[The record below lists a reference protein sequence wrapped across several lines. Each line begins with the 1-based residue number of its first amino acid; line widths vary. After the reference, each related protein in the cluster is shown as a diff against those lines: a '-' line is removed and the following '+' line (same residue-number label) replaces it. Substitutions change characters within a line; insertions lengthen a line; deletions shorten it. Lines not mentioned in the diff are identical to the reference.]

1 VLNIPPF
8 SPINVKKNLED
19 DVWKMIE
26 MSIYEHDHL
35 HTLFRPLLLFI
46 ISKFVVGFNWF
57 DATFKLNKKN
67 IIVVFPCKNKIK
79 CSW

>member
-57 DATFKLNKKN
+57 DATFKLNKKISSFFFN
-67 IIVVFPCKNKIK
+67 AKIK
-79 CSW
+79 